1 LHRPIIE
8 NETINFRNL
17 YFFLSFIVGKYI
29 KVVFFFIFIYM
40 VYFFGIKEDKYSAS
54 VSFYTDYSEL
64 SSSTSLS
71 ILKSFQGQDSSKL
84 SFSISNYINSEKFLE
99 SVILHQY
106 SLNKSQKN
114 LIEIWNISGKNSF
127 FDKLSFISVIEE
139 SEKQMILAKQRLKN
153 GTSFQEDRKTGL
165 NTISVK
171 TKISPDITEQI
182 VQQMFNSILGYSN
195 EITSVKARE
204 KVSFIEGRVND
215 IKLKLE
221 FSENEMLSFVE
232 NNKNLNSPHL
242 VLKKNRIQ
250 RDIDL
255 LSQVFRTLSDQLE
268 VAKIDEMDN
277 TSSIVILDSSRYSP
291 FKPGR
296 GMFENIYILVFLL
309 FGIFFVFESFNNRKN
324 IFL

>member
-1 LHRPIIE
+1 MLRPVIE

-29 KVVFFFIFIYM
+29 KIVFLFVFIYM

-64 SSSTSLS
+64 SNSASIS
-71 ILKSFQGQDSSKL
+71 ILKSFQGGDSGNL

-106 SLNKSQKN
+106 SLEKSQKN

-127 FDKLSFISVIEE
+127 FDKLSYISDIEE
-139 SEKQMILAKQRLKN
+139 NEKQMMLAKQRLKISI
-153 GTSFQEDRKTGL
+153 SFLEDRKTGL
-165 NTISVK
+165 NTISVQ
-171 TKISPDITEQI
+171 TTITPNITEQI
-182 VQQMFNSILGYSN
+182 VQQMFNSILDYSN

-221 FSENEMLSFVE
+221 ISENEMLSFVE

-255 LSQVFRTLSDQLE
+255 FSQVYSTLADQLE

-277 TSSIVILDSSRYSP
+277 TSSIVILDPSHYSP
-291 FKPGR
+291 YKPGR
-296 GMFENIYILVFLL
+296 GMFENIIILVFLL
-309 FGIFFVFESFNNRKN
+309 FGVFLAFESLNNRKT